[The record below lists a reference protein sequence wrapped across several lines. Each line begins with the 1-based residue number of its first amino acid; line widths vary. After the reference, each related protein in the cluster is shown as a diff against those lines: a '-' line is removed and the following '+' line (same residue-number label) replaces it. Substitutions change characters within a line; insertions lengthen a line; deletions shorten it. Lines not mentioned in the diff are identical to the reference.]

1 MITIKAKS
9 GRTYNILH
17 HDHGIDTPQLEKI
30 INRADRCQ
38 ITNHPERFGLTDSLG
53 FFIKLVQLDEGT
65 VPCGL
70 YGPAMGDA
78 PVPDDQVILEKRGDR
93 EWTDRIIDRPTRDV
107 TDVQVIGIR
116 EEEVTTVFTVY
127 GGPLAPQNPKDPSCE
142 DVDASTKFW
151 SEHALV

>member
-9 GRTYNILH
+9 ERIYNVLH
-17 HDHGIDTPQLEKI
+17 HDHGIDTPQLEWI
-30 INRADRCQ
+30 LNRADRCP
-38 ITNHPERFGLTDSLG
+38 ITKDHIG

-78 PVPDDQVILEKRGDR
+78 PIPDDQVILEKRGDR
-93 EWTDRIIDRPTRDV
+93 EWTDRIIDRPTRNV

-127 GGPLAPQNPKDPSCE
+127 GGPLAPQNPEDPSCE